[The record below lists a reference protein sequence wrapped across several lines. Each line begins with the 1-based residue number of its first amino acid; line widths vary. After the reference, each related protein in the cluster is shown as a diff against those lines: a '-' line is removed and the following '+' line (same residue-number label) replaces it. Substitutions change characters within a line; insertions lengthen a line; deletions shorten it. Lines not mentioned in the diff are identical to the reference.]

1 MAPAGLLPEVTP
13 ATATVTRREVAL
25 VLLLG
30 AVLAA
35 YFTWPMAPKLGSVG
49 RLELGDGQFS
59 VWNVAWVAHAIVTPG
74 VTMFDANIFH
84 PHHGTLAY
92 SEPNLG
98 AGLIAVPAYLL
109 SGGNP
114 YAAHNSVVLA
124 SLTFTVL
131 GMYLLARRLTG
142 SREGALVAA
151 FVFAFCPF
159 FFARTA
165 HIQLM
170 MTAPMP
176 FVLLAFHRLTGERS
190 PLSAALL
197 GIAIG
202 TQALFCSYY
211 GVLIGLLV
219 GLGFVV
225 YAAFDRRWADWRWWG
240 LTAGAAVVSILTVL
254 PFFIPYL
261 RLQENTG
268 FERTLG
274 ESLRYSADWRA
285 YFASSAWAHDWMLP
299 LLGSWREVL
308 FPGFV
313 ALLVGGTGLAFAVRS
328 LAPGGAAFPMSR
340 PATVFYLLAFVIALW
355 SSFGPTAGLYSV
367 LYYTIPVFSL
377 LRAPARFGLAVTLAL
392 SVFTAATVALAV
404 RRLPASRGQ
413 LLTLAL
419 AVISVAELSTTI
431 PFLPRRDVPRAYKV
445 LASAEPGAVLELP
458 FYHRPH
464 ERFRQ
469 TLYMLGSTA
478 HWQPLVGGYSDFIP
492 ADFFEGAPLL
502 ETFPNAAAFAWLRER
517 NTRYVVIHMNLYG
530 GRQREQ
536 LLEGLDAYAE
546 YLRPRYTFD
555 SVRLYEIVAWP
566 DAS

>member
-1 MAPAGLLPEVTP
+1 MASAGVLPQVTAAP
-13 ATATVTRREVAL
+13 SDVTRREVLL
-25 VLLLG
+25 VLALG
-30 AVLAA
+30 LVLAA

-98 AGLIAVPAYLL
+98 AGLVAVPAYLL

-151 FVFAFCPF
+151 IVFAFCPF

-176 FVLLAFHRLTGERS
+176 FVLLAFHRLADDRS
-190 PLSAALL
+190 ALSAALL
-197 GIAIG
+197 GFAIG

-225 YAAFDRRWADWRWWG
+225 FAAFDRRWAEWRWWR
-240 LTAGAAVVSILTVL
+240 LAAGAAVVAILTVL

-268 FERTLG
+268 FERSLS

-285 YFASSAWAHDWMLP
+285 YFASSAWAHRWMLP

-313 ALLVGGTGLAFAVRS
+313 ALFVGGAGLAIGLRGLVRGS
-328 LAPGGAAFPMSR
+328 GTFPMATA
-340 PATVFYLLAFVIALW
+340 PTVFYLLAFAITLW
-355 SSFGPTAGLYSV
+355 SSFGPPAGLYSV

-377 LRAPARFGLAVTLAL
+377 LRAPARFGIAVTLAL
-392 SVFTAATVALAV
+392 SVFAAAGVALAV
-404 RRLPASRGQ
+404 RRLPATRAQ
-413 LLTLAL
+413 ILTLGLAAL
-419 AVISVAELSTTI
+419 AIAELTTTI
-431 PFLPRRDVPRAYKV
+431 PFLPRREVPRAYKV

-458 FYHRPH
+458 FYYQGHDRY
-464 ERFRQ
+464 RQ

-502 ETFPNAAAFAWLRER
+502 QSFPNDEAFAWLRER
-517 NTRYVVIHMNLYG
+517 NTRYVVIHLNLYDA
-530 GRQREQ
+530 RERER
-536 LLEGLDAYAE
+536 LLARIAANAE
-546 YLRPRYTFD
+546 YLRPRHTFG
-555 SVRLYEIVAWP
+555 SVLLYEIVAWP
-566 DAS
+566 GAL